1 MQGIRGEV
9 RSEPKELTLP
19 ALSSVHFSTGLGN
32 LDTRITPKK
41 MTLFLYTFLWYTFL
55 LFLLSFQSNIFTAL
69 FGLFCPYSSSISFF
83 RGISHR
89 ILFYFCFQF
98 SLLELYLY
106 NKYLSISHLQKYH
119 ARITQLASSRSLFSL
134 HRLIASTVS
143 ISYKF
148 TR

>member
-1 MQGIRGEV
+1 MSQK
-9 RSEPKELTLP
+9 SLTLP

-41 MTLFLYTFLWYTFL
+41 MTLFLYTFYDILFYYFFFL
-55 LFLLSFQSNIFTAL
+55 CNQIIFTAL

-98 SLLELYLY
+98 SLLQLYLY